1 MATHKQAPRQEIS
14 QQELAARLH
23 ALQSPDVQASL
34 EKLRRKY
41 SRYAVPVE
49 QVRAMLDEA
58 LGERT
63 LTQELYALRD
73 Q

>member
-1 MATHKQAPRQEIS
+1 MVISKNAPRQKVS
-14 QQELAARLH
+14 QQELVARLH

-41 SRYAVPVE
+41 GRHAVPVD

-73 Q
+73 K